1 MFKKLGIA
9 LAVAGLSASVL
20 AEDVQITGT
29 VESKCL
35 VVTDTVGIYGN
46 PTPNLL
52 STDGSNGGVKP
63 IIRYDVIIA
72 DYYKARISHPNGFSE
87 SPSLNDVVTWTGST
101 SVAEVSDAGMS
112 AYDTDK
118 IEFDN
123 ITEVDLS
130 IAGSTWFGVE
140 SEADYGYD
148 KAFPAGTYRTVVT
161 AECIAI

>member
-1 MFKKLGIA
+1 MIKQISA
-9 LAVAGLSASVL
+9 AVLAVFSSVAI
-20 AEDVQITGT
+20 AEDVNITGT

-35 VVTDTVGIYGN
+35 VTTDTVGIYGN
-46 PTPNLL
+46 PTPNIL
-52 STDGSNGGVKP
+52 STDGADGGVEP
-63 IIRYDVIIA
+63 IVRYDVIIA
-72 DYYKARISHPNGFSE
+72 DYYKARITHPNSFSE

-118 IEFDN
+118 IEYN
-123 ITEVDLS
+123 NVTEIDLS
-130 IAGSTWFGVE
+130 IAGSTWFKVA

-148 KAFPAGTYRTVVT
+148 KAFPAGTYRTVVS

>member
-1 MFKKLGIA
+1 MFKKLGLA
-9 LAVAGLSASVL
+9 LAVAGLSVSAI

-52 STDGSNGGVKP
+52 TTDGANGGVKP

-72 DYYKARISHPNGFSE
+72 DYYKARISHPNSFSE
-87 SPSLNDVVTWTGST
+87 SPSLNDVVTWDGST

-130 IAGSTWFGVE
+130 IAGSTWFQIE

>member
-1 MFKKLGIA
+1 MIKQISA
-9 LAVAGLSASVL
+9 AVLAVFSSVAI
-20 AEDVQITGT
+20 AEDVNITGT

-35 VVTDTVGIYGN
+35 VTTDTVGIYGN
-46 PTPNLL
+46 PTPNIL
-52 STDGSNGGVKP
+52 STDGADGGVEP
-63 IIRYDVIIA
+63 VVRYDVIIA
-72 DYYKARISHPNGFSE
+72 DYYKARITHPNSFSE

-118 IEFDN
+118 IEYN
-123 ITEVDLS
+123 NVTEVDLS
-130 IAGSTWFGVE
+130 IAGSTWFKVS

-148 KAFPAGTYRTVVT
+148 KAFPAGTYRTVVS

>member
-1 MFKKLGIA
+1 MIKQISA
-9 LAVAGLSASVL
+9 AVFAVFSSVAI
-20 AEDVQITGT
+20 AEDVNITGT

-35 VVTDTVGIYGN
+35 VTTDTVGIYGN
-46 PTPNLL
+46 PTPNIL
-52 STDGSNGGVKP
+52 STDGADGGVEP
-63 IIRYDVIIA
+63 IVRYDVIIA
-72 DYYKARISHPNGFSE
+72 DYYKARVTHPNSFSE

-118 IEFDN
+118 IEYN
-123 ITEVDLS
+123 NVTEVDLS
-130 IAGSTWFGVE
+130 IAGSTWFKVS

-148 KAFPAGTYRTVVT
+148 KAFPAGTYRTVVS

>member
-1 MFKKLGIA
+1 MIKQISA
-9 LAVAGLSASVL
+9 AVFAVFSSVAI
-20 AEDVQITGT
+20 AEDVNITGT

-35 VVTDTVGIYGN
+35 VTTDTVGIYGN
-46 PTPNLL
+46 PTPNIL
-52 STDGSNGGVKP
+52 STDGADGGVEP
-63 IIRYDVIIA
+63 IVRYDVIIA
-72 DYYKARISHPNGFSE
+72 DYYKARITHPNSFSE

-118 IEFDN
+118 IEYN
-123 ITEVDLS
+123 NVTEVDLS
-130 IAGSTWFGVE
+130 IAGSTWFKVA

-148 KAFPAGTYRTVVT
+148 KAFPAGTYRTVVS

>member
-1 MFKKLGIA
+1 MIKQISA
-9 LAVAGLSASVL
+9 AVLAVFSSVAI
-20 AEDVQITGT
+20 AEDVNITGT

-35 VVTDTVGIYGN
+35 VTTDTVGIYGN
-46 PTPNLL
+46 PTPNIL
-52 STDGSNGGVKP
+52 STDGADGGVEP
-63 IIRYDVIIA
+63 IVRYDVIIA
-72 DYYKARISHPNGFSE
+72 DYYKARITHPNSFSE

-118 IEFDN
+118 IEYN
-123 ITEVDLS
+123 NVTEVDLS
-130 IAGSTWFGVE
+130 IAGSTWFKVA

-148 KAFPAGTYRTVVT
+148 KAFPAGTYRTVVS

>member
-1 MFKKLGIA
+1 MFNKVGVA
-9 LAVAGLSASVL
+9 VLAAFTATAAL

-52 STDGSNGGVKP
+52 TTDGTNGGVKP

-72 DYYKARISHPNGFSE
+72 DYYKARITHPISFSE
-87 SPSLNDVVTWTGST
+87 SPTLSDVVTWDGST
-101 SVAEVSDAGMS
+101 SVADSTDAGMA

-118 IEFDN
+118 IEYDN
-123 ITEVDLS
+123 VTEVDLS
-130 IAGSTWFGVE
+130 IAGSTWFQVE

-148 KAFPAGTYRTVVT
+148 KAFPAGTYRTIVQ

>member
-1 MFKKLGIA
+1 MIKQISA
-9 LAVAGLSASVL
+9 AVFAVFSSVAI
-20 AEDVQITGT
+20 AEDVNITGT

-35 VVTDTVGIYGN
+35 VTTDTVGIYGN
-46 PTPNLL
+46 PTPNIL
-52 STDGSNGGVKP
+52 STDGADGGVEP
-63 IIRYDVIIA
+63 IVRYDVIIA
-72 DYYKARISHPNGFSE
+72 DYYKARITHPNSFSE

-118 IEFDN
+118 IEYN
-123 ITEVDLS
+123 NVTEVDLS
-130 IAGSTWFGVE
+130 IAGSTWFTVS

-148 KAFPAGTYRTVVT
+148 KAFHAGTYRTVVR

>member
-1 MFKKLGIA
+1 MIKQISA
-9 LAVAGLSASVL
+9 AVFAVFSSVAI
-20 AEDVQITGT
+20 AEDVNITGT

-35 VVTDTVGIYGN
+35 VTTDTVGIYGN
-46 PTPNLL
+46 PTPNIL
-52 STDGSNGGVKP
+52 STDGADGGVEP
-63 IIRYDVIIA
+63 IVRYDVIIA
-72 DYYKARISHPNGFSE
+72 DYYKARITHPNSFSE

-118 IEFDN
+118 IEYN
-123 ITEVDLS
+123 NVTEVDLS
-130 IAGSTWFGVE
+130 IAGSTWFKVS

-148 KAFPAGTYRTVVT
+148 KAFPAGTYRTVVS

>member
-1 MFKKLGIA
+1 MFKKIGAAI
-9 LAVAGLSASVL
+9 LAVFATHAV
-20 AEDVQITGT
+20 AEDVNITGT

-35 VVTDTVGIYGN
+35 VVTDTAGIYGN
-46 PTPNLL
+46 PTPNVL
-52 STDGSNGGVKP
+52 TTTRADGGVMP
-63 IIRYDVIIA
+63 VVRYDVIIA
-72 DYYKARISHPNGFSE
+72 NHYKARITHPNSFSE
-87 SPSLNDVVTWTGST
+87 APSLSDVVTWTGDT

-123 ITEVDLS
+123 VTEIALT
-130 IAGSTWFGVE
+130 IAGSTWFQVQ

-148 KAFPAGTYRTVVT
+148 KAFPAGTYRTIVT

>member
-35 VVTDTVGIYGN
+35 VVTDTIGIYGN

-52 STDGSNGGVKP
+52 TTDGASGGVIP

-87 SPSLNDVVTWTGST
+87 APSLNDVVTWTGGT
-101 SVAEVSDAGMS
+101 TVAEVTDAGMS

-130 IAGSTWFGVE
+130 IAGSTWFQVE

-148 KAFPAGTYRTVVT
+148 KAFPAGIYRTVVT